1 MTKDPSIMHE
11 EVEVELVSAKGYQEQ
26 ISTTGSRMETG
37 QSSNETASSAILF
50 EETKISMISRR
61 GLVMILVVGVALIA
75 LMFATHVPLS
85 SKANDPSLLH
95 GEAQAAI
102 HQLIPMGS
110 LETSFCKTKC
120 ESSCAVYPSMYGP
133 LCCDWSPGISGG
145 KICAQSIQTD
155 GTCVCGG
162 AGDIPAA
169 PTEAG
174 TPAPKPKPAETH
186 RPSRAK
192 KNDDFWDD
200 KAWSD
205 DFWTG
210 GKGGNGGGGGGW
222 GWKPIEPI
230 KVPENST
237 PCKRKCDNP
246 CGYSNSKCCEPS
258 PSGSC
263 DITTVNDKC
272 YCGAD

>member
-1 MTKDPSIMHE
+1 MTKDSSIVRE
-11 EVEVELVSAKGYQEQ
+11 DVEVELVSASGYQGQ
-26 ISTTGSRMETG
+26 TTTGSKMETG
-37 QSSNETASSAILF
+37 QSSNGSVSTAIFFQETKVSAIPRRVLVMALIVGVTLLAMVFSSAV
-50 EETKISMISRR
+50 R
-61 GLVMILVVGVALIA
+61 A
-75 LMFATHVPLS
+75 PLS
-85 SKANDPSLLH
+85 NVANESSLLH

-102 HQLIPMGS
+102 ELLAPMGS

-133 LCCDWSPGISGG
+133 LCCDWSPGAGG
-145 KICAQSIQTD
+145 SKICAQSIQPD

-162 AGDIPAA
+162 AGDVPST
-169 PTEAG
+169 PTRAD
-174 TPAPKPKPAETH
+174 TPAPRPKSDTTH
-186 RPSRAK
+186 RPSP
-192 KNDDFWDD
+192 KNHDSIWDD

-210 GKGGNGGGGGGW
+210 GKGGGGGGW

-230 KVPENST
+230 KVPKDST

-263 DITTVNDKC
+263 DITTINDKC